1 MAEKSDHPVVGD
13 DRQAVVELDLVK
25 VHEGEGAHDLW
36 LVHVYGFPVAVTAFT
51 EENVSDLVEPAA
63 HALVVDG
70 AAGRV
75 SKNDERVQALI
86 SVRVVFDVLC
96 AAIV

>member
-1 MAEKSDHPVVGD
+1 MSEKSDHPVIGD

-25 VHEGEGAHDLW
+25 VHEGEGAHDLR

-51 EENVSDLVEPAA
+51 EENIGDLVEPVA

-75 SKNDERVQALI
+75 GKNDERVQALI
-86 SVRVVFDVLC
+86 SVRVVFDVC

>member
-1 MAEKSDHPVVGD
+1 MAEQSDHPVIGD
-13 DRQAVVELDLVK
+13 DRQAVVEIDLVK

-36 LVHVYGFPVAVTAFT
+36 LVHVYGFPVAVTAFA
-51 EENVSDLVEPAA
+51 EENVGDRVEPVA

-75 SKNDERVQALI
+75 GKDDERVQALI
-86 SVRVVFDVLC
+86 AVRGVFDVC